1 MSVDSNDNIV
11 DTSAEAED
19 QNHVDV
25 DEDEDAEATDVG
37 ISQAVITIAL
47 FVAFLS
53 FIVVCL
59 PLYFFNWLG
68 GRART
73 GPLRRRAHCGGS
85 GRIRMMMPSTMAQTT
100 SAITSP

>member
-59 PLYFFNWLG
+59 PLYFFD
-68 GRART
+68 
-73 GPLRRRAHCGGS
+73 
-85 GRIRMMMPSTMAQTT
+85 
-100 SAITSP
+100 